1 MKKIVAV
8 MLALLLAA
16 GLVSLSFAEEN
27 AAETELAL
35 FDESEDISTG
45 WWFHPYAEGKYL
57 GASFDSPEWFGGIW
71 VYAYASP
78 VACPILLSVLDE
90 NENVLYSQE
99 VQFKGDRAVTFDFE
113 KAFAPGFYTIT
124 FESVEANENIISQLH
139 FVLGSAPAS
148 DTIEVELQSL
158 GGNTNENTQSAP
170 AIKLLL
176 CDPDPDYTAKPTAT
190 PKPTVAPTEEL
201 PTPVPTDAPT
211 DAAAVE
217 TADNDNK
224 DNNNNSG
231 DQDNKG
237 KNNVGLIVG
246 IAAGAVVIVCV
257 IIAIIVGKKKKKS
270 N

>member
-16 GLVSLSFAEEN
+16 GLVSVTFAEES

-35 FDESEDISTG
+35 FDDSEKVSTG
-45 WWFHPYAEGKYL
+45 WWFHPYAEGKYIS
-57 GASFDSPEWFGGIW
+57 ASFDSPEWFSGIW

-90 NENVLYSQE
+90 NENELFSQE
-99 VQFKGDRAVTFDFE
+99 VQFKGDRSVTFDFG
-113 KAFAPGFYTIT
+113 KAFAPGYYTIM
-124 FESVEANENIISQLH
+124 FESVEADERIVSQLH
-139 FVLGSAPAS
+139 FVLGSGPAS
-148 DTIEVELQSL
+148 DTIEVELRTM
-158 GGNTNENTQSAP
+158 GGSTNENTQSAP
-170 AIKLLL
+170 AVKLLL

-190 PKPTVAPTEEL
+190 PKPTAAPTDEL

-211 DAAAVE
+211 DAVTE
-217 TADNDNK
+217 KPSDNDNNKDTENK
-224 DNNNNSG
+224 DNS
-231 DQDNKG
+231 G

-246 IAAGAVVIVCV
+246 IAAGAVVVVCV
-257 IIAIIVGKKKKKS
+257 VIAIIVGKKKKS